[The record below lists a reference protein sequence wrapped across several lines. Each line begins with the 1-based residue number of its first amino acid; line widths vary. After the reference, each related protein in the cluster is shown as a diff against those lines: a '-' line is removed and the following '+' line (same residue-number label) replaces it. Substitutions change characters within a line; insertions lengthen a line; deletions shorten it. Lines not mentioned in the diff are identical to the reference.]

1 MLFQPES
8 FAGFGPNRFDPTC
21 DMPML
26 ATASARRSDKLRQL
40 VRERVPHRP
49 GVYGMLD
56 PRGRLVYVGK
66 AKDLRSRLL
75 SYFRSGSRDAK
86 AGKIVAVA
94 RTILWE
100 HAPSEFAALLRELE
114 LIRRFRPT
122 YNVQGIP
129 GRRQYTYL
137 CLGRKPAPYFY
148 LHREPSPTALATY
161 GPLPGTNRLGNSVRR
176 LNDLFHLRDCPQSQT
191 MRFADQRELFPVLEP
206 AGCLRFEISTCL
218 GPCVAA
224 VTRPQ
229 YIRSVRA
236 ARAFLDGKD
245 QETMPRLQTAM
256 AAASAALQ
264 FEKAATM
271 RDRIDDLFWLQE
283 RLAWL
288 QSARREYSFVYPV
301 TNPNGRSVWYFIR
314 GGRVLL
320 ATAEPTSARARRRV
334 AAAVDAVFPPH
345 GGPSVVPDDLYDHV
359 LLVTGWFRRR
369 PDERSRILSVEQAR
383 AWGHATVSAAG

>member
-8 FAGFGPNRFDPTC
+8 FAGFGPNRFDPHC
-21 DMPML
+21 DRPTL
-26 ATASARRSDKLRQL
+26 DAAAARRPDALRQL
-40 VRERVPHRP
+40 VREKAPRRP

-66 AKDLRSRLL
+66 AKDLRCRLL

-86 AGKIVAVA
+86 AGKILAVA
-94 RTILWE
+94 RTVLWE
-100 HAPSEFAALLRELE
+100 NAPCEFAALLRELE

-129 GRRQYTYL
+129 GRRPYTYL

-148 LHREPSPTALATY
+148 LHREPSATALATY
-161 GPLPGTNRLGNSVRR
+161 GPLSGSRRLGDTVRR
-176 LNDLFHLRDCPQSQT
+176 LNDLFRLRDCPQSQP
-191 MRFADQRELFPVLEP
+191 MRFADQGELFPVLEP
-206 AGCLRFEISTCL
+206 AGCLRYEIGTCP
-218 GPCVAA
+218 GPCIGA
-224 VTRPQ
+224 VTRPH
-229 YIRSVRA
+229 YARNVHS
-236 ARAFLDGKD
+236 ARAFLDGQD
-245 QETMPRLQTAM
+245 DETMPRLRAEM

-264 FEKAATM
+264 FEKAAAM

-288 QSARREYSFVYPV
+288 QSARREHSFVYPV
-301 TNPNGRSVWYFIR
+301 TTQSGRGVWYLIR
-314 GGRVLL
+314 GGRVLH
-320 ATAEPTSARARRRV
+320 AVAEPTNPRSRRRV
-334 AAAVDAVFPPH
+334 AAAIDAVFPPH

-369 PDERSRILSVEQAR
+369 PDERSRILTVAQAR
-383 AWGHATVSAAG
+383 AWGTVPVLAAG